1 MGSGVPETW
10 ERRRDVGPGER
21 DAQRLDVVGRNT
33 DRVGDG
39 TDNTG
44 DTAAAIGLSLEIS
57 FGVDRATMVGVVL
70 EPGRRAVGLVESELR
85 VPKATPNKPRSSR
98 HWEVRGH
105 GLWADHVVEQPL
117 VHWSCGLE
125 AFALAVDEPDELVR
139 TGIGHRVPLGWEL
152 EFEAG
157 GEAIE
162 LGAASSSGRE
172 VEGFRQM
179 GRVHGIVMDER
190 GEWPFEGLGLRTRWW
205 GATSPSFVGASP
217 PTWEETPAPGA
228 ALDLVVDGVRWNYRL
243 DDGNLVVRNDA

>member
-33 DRVGDG
+33 DRVDDR

-44 DTAAAIGLSLEIS
+44 DNAAAIGLSLEIS

-152 EFEAG
+152 EFEAD
-157 GEAIE
+157 GEAFWATAE
-162 LGAASSSGRE
+162 QHYLQPGTA
-172 VEGFRQM
+172 
-179 GRVHGIVMDER
+179 HGIMLSKQGDREIA
-190 GEWPFEGLGLRTRWW
+190 GPATRQHWW
-205 GATSPSFVGASP
+205 GSDPGTAPQSFL
-217 PTWEETPAPGA
+217 A
-228 ALDLVVDGVRWNYRL
+228 AVQAAI
-243 DDGNLVVRNDA
+243 DAIR